1 MRYLSTLLRTF
12 TQNILARHA
21 AERKKHI
28 KSNQGG
34 GAETRNS
41 SRAAGTRY
49 SYLDLLLFDHT
60 PSSCMSIIMAHSTSI
75 CLAAA
80 TTLLLSLVLRAD
92 AAGSSSYN
100 GLALTP
106 AMGWDNWNAFGCKV
120 SEDLILSTAQKI
132 VEFGLRDLGKK
143 RAACNAAK

>member
-1 MRYLSTLLRTF
+1 M
-12 TQNILARHA
+12 AR
-21 AERKKHI
+21 
-28 KSNQGG
+28 
-34 GAETRNS
+34 
-41 SRAAGTRY
+41 
-49 SYLDLLLFDHT
+49 
-60 PSSCMSIIMAHSTSI
+60 STSTW
-75 CLAAA
+75 LAAS
-80 TTLLLSLVLRAD
+80 TTLLLSLVLRGD

-132 VEFGLRDLGKK
+132 VEFGLRDLGRK